1 MIKELDMTK
10 TTFIT
15 CYGYYEF
22 LVMLFRLTKAPA
34 VFMDFESPFSRL
46 PLVNKWSDNTLQT
59 LINNQIN
66 KEYRKV
72 KYTRYLATKEKPFEE
87 LFKR

>member
-1 MIKELDMTK
+1 MICLINLEEPFCFFLKNLRIRYYQLMIKELDMTK

-34 VFMDFESPFSRL
+34 VFMDFESSFSRL
-46 PLVNKWSDNTLQT
+46 PLVN
-59 LINNQIN
+59 
-66 KEYRKV
+66 R
-72 KYTRYLATKEKPFEE
+72 
-87 LFKR
+87 

>member
-1 MIKELDMTK
+1 MIKELDITK
-10 TTFIT
+10 TIFIT

-46 PLVNKWSDNTLQT
+46 PLVN
-59 LINNQIN
+59 
-66 KEYRKV
+66 R
-72 KYTRYLATKEKPFEE
+72 
-87 LFKR
+87 

>member
-1 MIKELDMTK
+1 MTK

-34 VFMDFESPFSRL
+34 VFMDFESPFFRL
-46 PLVNKWSDNTLQT
+46 LNKWSDNTLQT

>member
-1 MIKELDMTK
+1 MIKELDMIK

-46 PLVNKWSDNTLQT
+46 PLVNK
-59 LINNQIN
+59 
-66 KEYRKV
+66 
-72 KYTRYLATKEKPFEE
+72 
-87 LFKR
+87 

>member
-1 MIKELDMTK
+1 MTK

-22 LVMLFRLTKAPA
+22 LVMLFRLTKAPT

-46 PLVNKWSDNTLQT
+46 PFVNRWSDNTLQT

-66 KEYRKV
+66 KEYRKF

-87 LFKR
+87 LFKK